1 MKQLVRL
8 LLAALVFGV
17 AGAAGAL
24 PLSVLV
30 DDPKA
35 TIVVGD
41 KQFSDFS
48 YSFTGNMPGAEG
60 IEVLSLTEPDGDF
73 GLRFQGAF
81 LDLASSPGGS
91 DALISFTVTV
101 LDKGQSITGASLGGN
116 PTLLGCFGTISVV
129 ETFDVDPELRL
140 VIFADEEAGQQS
152 TDSISFASPLQTL
165 RVTKDILAFAVKGAP
180 TLSFIDQT
188 FSQKSVPEPAT
199 LLMLGIAFTGLG
211 YAGRRRA

>member
-1 MKQLVRL
+1 MGQLLARL
-8 LLAALVFGV
+8 LLAVLVLA
-17 AGAAGAL
+17 AGAAGAI
-24 PLSVLV
+24 PLSTLV

-48 YSFTGNMPGAEG
+48 YSFTGDMPGAEN
-60 IEVLSLTEPDGDF
+60 INVLSLIGPGGEF
-73 GLRFQGAF
+73 GIRFQGAF
-81 LDLASSPGGS
+81 LDLASSQGGS

-101 LDKGQSITGASLGGN
+101 LDKDNSIVGANLSGN
-116 PTLLGCFGTISVV
+116 PTLLGDLGTISVV

-140 VIFADEEAGQQS
+140 VIFADEEEGSQS
-152 TDSISFASPLQTL
+152 SDSIVFTAPLQTL

-188 FSQKSVPEPAT
+188 FTQKVPEPAA
-199 LLMLGIAFTGLG
+199 LLLLGLG
-211 YAGRRRA
+211 LSGLGWVGRRRA